1 MATNLAVEKRNTEKR
16 SFLTELRS
24 KGHVPANLYGY
35 GTESVAL
42 SVDEPEFIKA
52 YREVGRNGV
61 LKLNVDGK
69 DYSVMVQEMQVHPLK
84 NAVTHID
91 FIAIDLNKETE
102 AEVPVVLTGDSAGV
116 KEGGVLQRVHATVNV
131 KALPSDFPE
140 QLEASIEDLNIG
152 DSLYVKDLPT
162 SGKYEIL
169 HEEDEVIASVVP
181 PKLQDEETDPDTE
194 EADEA
199 GDAPESS
206 ESVGDDVADGQEEGK
221 TNE

>member
-1 MATNLAVEKRNTEKR
+1 MATNLTVEKRDTEKR
-16 SFLTELRS
+16 SFLTELRN

-52 YREVGRNGV
+52 YREVGKNGV
-61 LKLNVDGK
+61 LKLKVDGK

-102 AEVPVVLTGDSAGV
+102 AEVPVVLTGDSVGV

-140 QLEASIEDLNIG
+140 QLEASVEELNIG

-162 SGKYEIL
+162 GSKYEIL
-169 HEEDEVIASVVP
+169 HEEDEVIASVTP
-181 PKLQDEETDPDTE
+181 PKLQDEETDPDTK

-206 ESVGDDVADGQEEGK
+206 ESVADDSQEGQEEGK
-221 TNE
+221 

>member
-1 MATNLAVEKRNTEKR
+1 MATNLTVEKRNTDKR
-16 SFLTELRS
+16 SMLTELRS

-35 GTESVAL
+35 GTKSVAL

-52 YREVGRNGV
+52 YREVGKNGV
-61 LKLNVDGK
+61 LKLKVDGK

-102 AEVPVVLTGDSAGV
+102 ADVPVVLTGESAGV
-116 KEGGVLQRVHATVNV
+116 KEGGILQRVLATVSV
-131 KALPSDFPE
+131 KALPADFPE
-140 QLEASIEDLNIG
+140 QLEASVDALEIG
-152 DSLYVKDLPT
+152 DSLTVKDLPT
-162 SGKYEIL
+162 GKNYEIL
-169 HEEDEVIASVVP
+169 HEEDEVIASVTP
-181 PKLQDEETDPDTE
+181 PKIQDEETDEETE

-206 ESVGDDVADGQEEGK
+206 ESVTQDSQEEEK
-221 TNE
+221 

>member
-1 MATNLAVEKRNTEKR
+1 MATNLTVEKRNTEKR
-16 SFLTELRS
+16 SFLTELRN

-35 GTESVAL
+35 GTKSVAL

-61 LKLNVDGK
+61 LKLKVDGK

-84 NAVTHID
+84 NEVTHID

-102 AEVPVVLTGDSAGV
+102 AEVPVVLTGDSVGV

-140 QLEASIEDLNIG
+140 QLEASVEDLNIG

-162 SGKYEIL
+162 GSKYEIL

-181 PKLQDEETDPDTE
+181 PKLQDEETDPETE

-206 ESVGDDVADGQEEGK
+206 ESVADDGQEGQEDEK
-221 TNE
+221 KDE

>member
-1 MATNLAVEKRNTEKR
+1 MATNLTVEKRDTEKR
-16 SFLTELRS
+16 SFLTELRN

-61 LKLNVDGK
+61 LKLKVDGK

-140 QLEASIEDLNIG
+140 QLEASVEDLNIG

-162 SGKYEIL
+162 GSKYEIL

-181 PKLQDEETDPDTE
+181 PKLQDEETDPETE

-206 ESVGDDVADGQEEGK
+206 ESVADDSQEGQAEEK
-221 TNE
+221 

>member
-1 MATNLAVEKRNTEKR
+1 MATNLTVDKRNTDNR
-16 SFLTELRS
+16 SSLTELRN

-52 YREVGRNGV
+52 YREAGKNGV
-61 LKLNVDGK
+61 IKLKVDGK

-102 AEVPVVLTGDSAGV
+102 AEVPVVLTGDSPGV
-116 KEGGVLQRVHATVNV
+116 KEGGVLQRVLATVNV

-140 QLEASIEDLNIG
+140 QLEATVEGLNIG

-162 SGKYEIL
+162 GSKYEIL
-169 HEEDEVIASVVP
+169 HQEDDVVASVTP
-181 PKLQDEETDPDTE
+181 PKIQDDETDPDTE
-194 EADEA
+194 EADKV

-206 ESVGDDVADGQEEGK
+206 ESVTQDSQEEDK
-221 TNE
+221 KDE